1 MNLPR
6 SLSCR
11 GAFLC
16 PFDRYFLGMSPR
28 PRTRPKPKPRVSKPA
43 HDATLHFL
51 ARPKQYPLTDAE
63 RADLIQVV
71 EGYTKSA
78 RPRGRPGAGSNGC
91 ASATDGL
98 GRRRGFNQV
107 TGGLARRHGP
117 GRLGLLRM

>member
-43 HDATLHFL
+43 HDAALHFL
-51 ARPKQYPLTDAE
+51 ARPKQYTLTDAE
-63 RADLIQVV
+63 RADLVQVV
-71 EGYTKSA
+71 EGYTSPHDHDA
-78 RPRGRPGAGSNGC
+78 AQRGIDWMREHH
-91 ASATDGL
+91 
-98 GRRRGFNQV
+98 RRRGQTPRF
-107 TGGLARRHGP
+107 
-117 GRLGLLRM
+117 